1 MKASEHDPA
10 ELNALRQKIDAVDLQ
25 IAALFCE
32 RMHIAAQIANWKRE
46 SGKSIYDPAREKAM
60 LKTRLSA
67 LSDPS
72 LRPYYPK
79 VLATLTEVSRAY
91 QSVLLDAAQTSAN
104 ETASSVAE
112 PYAPAAK
119 DEKGIS

>member
-1 MKASEHDPA
+1 MKALEHDPA

-32 RMHIAAQIANWKRE
+32 RMHIAAQIANWKRGA
-46 SGKSIYDPAREKAM
+46 GKSIYDPAREKAM
-60 LKTRLSA
+60 LEPRLSA

-91 QSVLLDAAQTSAN
+91 QSVLLDAAKTSAN

>member
-1 MKASEHDPA
+1 MKALEHDPA

-32 RMHIAAQIANWKRE
+32 RMHIAAQIANWKRGA
-46 SGKSIYDPAREKAM
+46 GKSIYDPAREKAM
-60 LKTRLSA
+60 LETRLSA

-79 VLATLTEVSRAY
+79 VLAALTEVSRAY
-91 QSVLLDAAQTSAN
+91 QSVLLDAAKTSAN
-104 ETASSVAE
+104 ETASSVAK
-112 PYAPAAK
+112 PYAPVAK